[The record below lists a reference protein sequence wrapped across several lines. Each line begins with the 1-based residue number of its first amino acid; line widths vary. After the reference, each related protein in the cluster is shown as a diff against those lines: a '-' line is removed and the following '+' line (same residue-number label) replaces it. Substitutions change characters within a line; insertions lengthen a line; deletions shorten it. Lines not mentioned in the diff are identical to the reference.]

1 MDQMCIAN
9 SMCWCRRSV
18 DADLGGRVWGHGKA
32 TCDDVWAPERDPLP
46 EDGMLIDGDSFS
58 AM

>member
-1 MDQMCIAN
+1 
-9 SMCWCRRSV
+9 MCWCRRSV